1 MQSADYVPGVSGWKI
16 TKGLIEI
23 NGGPMGPVRIGDLD
37 RPQSATPDEL
47 LKEVRSSAKEPAKK
61 FVIVGGVVYINGAMV
76 EDASISARITE
87 EVSARASADE
97 AMTGRTGALEAAL
110 AEGNLNTQFL
120 VSSDRFA
127 VTMAKNAAGQYV
139 CTGIGVGI
147 ETEQKPTGVDEVLQQ
162 LTAQISQSSLGLEL
176 QSKIDAMDSVRD
188 VIRQELK
195 PGGLLH
201 RR

>member
-1 MQSADYVPGVSGWKI
+1 MQSADYVPGVSGWKMEN
-16 TKGLIEI
+16 GLIEL
-23 NGGPMGPVRIGDLD
+23 NGGPHGPVRVGDLEASEM
-37 RPQSATPDEL
+37 RPSEAQLAAICLTRQDLAEPFIVVDGVTYISQALVDG
-47 LKEVRSSAKEPAKK
+47 SS
-61 FVIVGGVVYINGAMV
+61 I
-76 EDASISARITE
+76 ASRITE
-87 EVSARASADE
+87 EASARASADE
-97 AMTGRTGALEAAL
+97 SLAGRTGALEAAL
-110 AEGNLNTQFL
+110 AEGNLKAQFL

-139 CTGIGVGI
+139 CTRIGVGI
-147 ETEQKPTGVDEVLQQ
+147 ETEQKPTGADEVLQ
-162 LTAQISQSSLGLEL
+162 LLSAQISQSRLGLEL

>member
-1 MQSADYVPGVSGWKI
+1 MQSADYVPGVSGWKME
-16 TKGLIEI
+16 KGLIEL
-23 NGGPMGPVRIGDLD
+23 NGGPYGPLRMGDL
-37 RPQSATPDEL
+37 SAPEASVTDEQL
-47 LKEVRSSAKEPAKK
+47 AAICLTRQDLAEPFIVVDGVTYISQALVDGSS
-61 FVIVGGVVYINGAMV
+61 IVC
-76 EDASISARITE
+76 RITE
-87 EVSARASADE
+87 EASARASADE
-97 AMTGRTGALEAAL
+97 SLAGRTGALEGAL
-110 AEGNLNTQFL
+110 AGRDPKTQFL

-147 ETEQKPTGVDEVLQQ
+147 ETEQKPTVVDEVLQQ

>member
-16 TKGLIEI
+16 DDGLIEM
-23 NGGPMGPVRIGDLD
+23 NGGPHGPIRIGNLDEPEQKPSEEQLAAFCLTKQDL
-37 RPQSATPDEL
+37 A
-47 LKEVRSSAKEPAKK
+47 EP
-61 FVIVGGVVYINGAMV
+61 FIIVDGVTYINQALVDGSSI
-76 EDASISARITE
+76 ASHLTEEASAR
-87 EVSARASADE
+87 SSADE
-97 AMTGRTGALEAAL
+97 ALVGRTGALEAAL
-110 AEGNLNTQFL
+110 AEWSPKTQFL

-147 ETEQKPTGVDEVLQQ
+147 QAEQKPASVDEALHL
-162 LTAQISQSSLGLEL
+162 LTTQIRQSSLGLEL
-176 QSKIDAMDSVRD
+176 QSKLDAMDSVRD